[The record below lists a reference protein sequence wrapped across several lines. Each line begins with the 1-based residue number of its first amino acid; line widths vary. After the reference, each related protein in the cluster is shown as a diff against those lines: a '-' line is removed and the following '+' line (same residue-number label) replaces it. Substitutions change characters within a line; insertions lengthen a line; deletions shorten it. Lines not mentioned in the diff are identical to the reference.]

1 MGQSDT
7 MDFLSPRG
15 KKKNQQAPLGNLLD
29 EISPALTVWSHQM
42 MNVIILH
49 IITAHFYLQLF
60 TVIFYLQLLSW
71 CFNRKCHKQS

>member
-15 KKKNQQAPLGNLLD
+15 KKNQQAPLGNLLD

-42 MNVIILH
+42 MYECH
-49 IITAHFYLQLF
+49 HFAYHHGPFLF
-60 TVIFYLQLLSW
+60 T
-71 CFNRKCHKQS
+71 